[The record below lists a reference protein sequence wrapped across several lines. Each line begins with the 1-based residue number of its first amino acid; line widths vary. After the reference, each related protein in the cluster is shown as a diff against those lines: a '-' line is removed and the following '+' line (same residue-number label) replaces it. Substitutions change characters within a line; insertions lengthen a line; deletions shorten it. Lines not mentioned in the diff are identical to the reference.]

1 MRPEPHI
8 RCSEY
13 AIDEKRRGPKGQME
27 LVWRAMWTVEIDFAS
42 GEEADAFVERV
53 KREGLLPEFRH
64 GPVTAASVI
73 TRRKAC

>member
-13 AIDEKRRGPKGQME
+13 STVKEGQEGKGWPRVRGHLK
-27 LVWRAMWTVEIDFAS
+27 WTVEIDFAS

-53 KREGLLPEFRH
+53 KQEGLLPPFKH
-64 GPVTAASVI
+64 GPVTTAPVI